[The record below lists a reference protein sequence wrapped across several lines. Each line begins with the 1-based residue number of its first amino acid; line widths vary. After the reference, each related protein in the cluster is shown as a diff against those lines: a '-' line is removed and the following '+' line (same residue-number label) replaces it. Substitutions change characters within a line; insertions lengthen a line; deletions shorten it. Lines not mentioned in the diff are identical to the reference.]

1 MNRFQATKT
10 IRVIALILALVGL
23 LAACQPGGA
32 VPQASCG
39 TFCDGEPPEGCSVF
53 TVAKGDRVFF
63 PCALV
68 LKLAQSKS
76 SLTGVV

>member
-10 IRVIALILALVGL
+10 IRVIALNLALVGL

-53 TVAKGDRVFF
+53 TVA
-63 PCALV
+63 
-68 LKLAQSKS
+68 
-76 SLTGVV
+76 